1 MRPIKY
7 DSSSPE
13 NTQGWHYMPKSAT
26 RATEALDP
34 THAASCEITKTD
46 PKLRKLG

>member
-1 MRPIKY
+1 MRRIKSN
-7 DSSSPE
+7 SSLPE
-13 NTQGWHYMPKSAT
+13 NTQGWHYMPKSAI
-26 RATEALDP
+26 RATYTLDP